1 MSDPKHKQTCDQ
13 FKEVSRDERFSDFF
27 VIVIILILYGQHVF
41 ILLFFRDKGDLVNY
55 TGTQSF
61 IGTLSHLFI
70 EILIGWY
77 KLAVSKLFHQ

>member
-1 MSDPKHKQTCDQ
+1 MSDPKHKQTNDQ

-61 IGTLSHLFI
+61 INSFFHSLAL
-70 EILIGWY
+70 Y
-77 KLAVSKLFHQ
+77 KFLL